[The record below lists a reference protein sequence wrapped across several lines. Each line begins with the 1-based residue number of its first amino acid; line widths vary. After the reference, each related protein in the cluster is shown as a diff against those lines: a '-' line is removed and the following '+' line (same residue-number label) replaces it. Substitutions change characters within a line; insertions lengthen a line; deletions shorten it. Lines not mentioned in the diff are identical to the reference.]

1 MSVDVRFT
9 AVIDRPYSN
18 RAVRIF
24 GGVEAARGRSHVA
37 PDVIKNVAGGCGEL
51 CFARDLKSVEI
62 SASQLRLIV
71 KHFLE
76 MRHVPVGVD
85 RIPVKSTTDMIV
97 YSTSRH
103 LSQCQQDHFQSMLP
117 GIRIRIARVEARQKI
132 QRDRPRKFWGTTETA
147 FVRIKSSRKL
157 LVSRLQNNGINFSG
171 RSLVF
176 GSFAQCIN
184 NVRSLPRNF
193 CAIIFPGFGNP
204 LQNSLESRMTKS
216 VFRGEIGSTDKRC
229 ELWSKPY
236 AHRPAATARCCL
248 DESHVNAIH
257 IGSLFTIDFNVHKL
271 ASHDVGGGSIFEGL
285 MRHDVAPVT
294 GGITDR
300 EKNGLV
306 FASRFFERLLPPG
319 KPFHRVIGVLEQVGR
334 FLVSQSVR
342 PSWLFQHPL
351 SLYISRC
358 HAAPSCHSE
367 RSRGI
372 SYFPS
377 EQ

>member
-24 GGVEAARGRSHVA
+24 GRIKSTLGRSHVP
-37 PDVIKNVAGGCGEL
+37 PDVIKNVAGGYGEL

-132 QRDRPRKFWGTTETA
+132 QRDRAREFWGTTETA

-157 LVSRLQNNGINFSG
+157 PLSRLQNTAINFSG
-171 RSLVF
+171 RSVVF
-176 GSFAQCIN
+176 ASFAQGIN
-184 NVRSLPRNF
+184 NVRCLARNF
-193 CAIIFPGFGNP
+193 CAI
-204 LQNSLESRMTKS
+204 
-216 VFRGEIGSTDKRC
+216 
-229 ELWSKPY
+229 
-236 AHRPAATARCCL
+236 
-248 DESHVNAIH
+248 
-257 IGSLFTIDFNVHKL
+257 
-271 ASHDVGGGSIFEGL
+271 
-285 MRHDVAPVT
+285 
-294 GGITDR
+294 
-300 EKNGLV
+300 
-306 FASRFFERLLPPG
+306 
-319 KPFHRVIGVLEQVGR
+319 
-334 FLVSQSVR
+334 
-342 PSWLFQHPL
+342 
-351 SLYISRC
+351 
-358 HAAPSCHSE
+358 
-367 RSRGI
+367 
-372 SYFPS
+372 
-377 EQ
+377 

>member
-1 MSVDVRFT
+1 MRADFRFT
-9 AVIDRPYSN
+9 AVIDRRYSN

-24 GGVEAARGRSHVA
+24 GRIKSTLGRSHVP
-37 PDVIKNVAGGCGEL
+37 PDVIKNVSGSCDEIQ
-51 CFARDLKSVEI
+51 FPRDLKSVQI
-62 SASQLRLIV
+62 SARQLRLIV

-76 MRHVPVGVD
+76 MRYVPISVD
-85 RIPVKSTTDMIV
+85 RIPVKSATDMIV

-132 QRDRPRKFWGTTETA
+132 QRDRAREFWSTTETA

-184 NVRSLPRNF
+184 SVRSLARNF
-193 CAIIFPGFGNP
+193 SAIIFPGFGNP

-257 IGSLFTIDFNVHKL
+257 IGSLFTIDFNVH
-271 ASHDVGGGSIFEGL
+271 
-285 MRHDVAPVT
+285 
-294 GGITDR
+294 
-300 EKNGLV
+300 
-306 FASRFFERLLPPG
+306 
-319 KPFHRVIGVLEQVGR
+319 
-334 FLVSQSVR
+334 
-342 PSWLFQHPL
+342 
-351 SLYISRC
+351 
-358 HAAPSCHSE
+358 
-367 RSRGI
+367 
-372 SYFPS
+372 
-377 EQ
+377 